1 MVQVKICVYTASRK
15 FVPGSNL
22 MIIDDSES
30 TPGDSRQ
37 ITEFRSKELP
47 KLAEWLLTHE
57 GPVPEV
63 DDNVRKLGNF
73 KLVSVGSDPKK
84 GYAVFFYDYETKGA

>member
-1 MVQVKICVYTASRK
+1 MVQVKICVSTASRK

-22 MIIDDSES
+22 TIIDDSES

-37 ITEFRSKELP
+37 ITEFRSKELL

-57 GPVPEV
+57 GPVTDV
-63 DDNVRKLGNF
+63 HDSVCKLGNF
-73 KLVSVGSDPKK
+73 KLASVVGDLNK
-84 GYAVFFYDYETKGA
+84 GYAVFSYDYETKGA